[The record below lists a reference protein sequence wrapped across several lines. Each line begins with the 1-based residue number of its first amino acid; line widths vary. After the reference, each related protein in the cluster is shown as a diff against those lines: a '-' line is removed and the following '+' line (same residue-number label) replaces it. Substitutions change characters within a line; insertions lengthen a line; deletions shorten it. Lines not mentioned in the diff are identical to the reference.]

1 MIQQMIQNVLGDYSK
16 LITLLPNG
24 QVRLSIPKDIRDT
37 NSEIIDSID
46 LSMQDAMTLY
56 SIFQQPKQYTSNNN
70 TVKEGDAEFD
80 INKWIQLAINEFKN
94 K

>member
-1 MIQQMIQNVLGDYSK
+1 MLGDYSK

-24 QVRLSIPKDIRDT
+24 QIRLNVIKDI
-37 NSEIIDSID
+37 NSEVIDSID
-46 LSMQDAMTLY
+46 LSMQDALSLY
-56 SIFQQPKQYTSNNN
+56 NIFQQPKQYTSNG
-70 TVKEGDAEFD
+70 TTIKEGDTEFD

>member
-1 MIQQMIQNVLGDYSK
+1 MLGDYSQ

-24 QVRLSIPKDIRDT
+24 QIRLNVIKDINDI
-37 NSEIIDSID
+37 NSEVIDSID
-46 LSMQDAMTLY
+46 LSMQDALSLY
-56 SIFQQPKQYTSNNN
+56 NIFQQPKQYTSNDI
-70 TVKEGDAEFD
+70 TIKEGDTEFD

>member
-1 MIQQMIQNVLGDYSK
+1 MLGDYSK

-24 QVRLSIPKDIRDT
+24 QIRL
-37 NSEIIDSID
+37 NIIID
-46 LSMQDAMTLY
+46 LSMQDALSLY
-56 SIFQQPKQYTSNNN
+56 NIFQQPKQYTSNG
-70 TVKEGDAEFD
+70 TTIKEGDTEFD

>member
-1 MIQQMIQNVLGDYSK
+1 MLGDYSK

-24 QVRLSIPKDIRDT
+24 KIRLNVIKDI
-37 NSEIIDSID
+37 N
-46 LSMQDAMTLY
+46 
-56 SIFQQPKQYTSNNN
+56 
-70 TVKEGDAEFD
+70 D

>member
-1 MIQQMIQNVLGDYSK
+1 MLGDYSK

-24 QVRLSIPKDIRDT
+24 QIRLNVI
-37 NSEIIDSID
+37 
-46 LSMQDAMTLY
+46 
-56 SIFQQPKQYTSNNN
+56 
-70 TVKEGDAEFD
+70 KEGDTEFD

>member
-1 MIQQMIQNVLGDYSK
+1 MIQQMIQNMLGDYSK

-24 QVRLSIPKDIRDT
+24 QIRLNVIKDI
-37 NSEIIDSID
+37 N
-46 LSMQDAMTLY
+46 
-56 SIFQQPKQYTSNNN
+56 
-70 TVKEGDAEFD
+70 D